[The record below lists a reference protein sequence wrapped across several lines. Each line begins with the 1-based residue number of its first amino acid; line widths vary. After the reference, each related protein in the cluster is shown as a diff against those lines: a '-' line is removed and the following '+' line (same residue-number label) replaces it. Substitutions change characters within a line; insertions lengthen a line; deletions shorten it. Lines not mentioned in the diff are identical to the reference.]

1 MIESREVSA
10 EEDDEDEDTSTTVYG
25 RPMTP
30 GGTRLRVRGGRSVQS
45 SVLVRVNVL
54 NCGCSRCSYD
64 EIYQN
69 LIDLAGS
76 EKATSD
82 KERTREGKYI
92 NTRLIH
98 WTCSVL
104 H

>member
-1 MIESREVSA
+1 MVESREVST
-10 EEDDEDEDTSTTVYG
+10 EEDEEEEASIAVYG
-25 RPMTP
+25 RPVTP

-45 SVLVRVNVL
+45 SVLVCVNML
-54 NCGCSRCSYD
+54 LSSCDTCSYGED
-64 EIYQN
+64 VPQN

-92 NTRLIH
+92 NTRL
-98 WTCSVL
+98 VL
-104 H
+104 